1 MITRSKILL
10 GMLALSTTLATPAAR
25 AEGISAVGVSVGSL
39 GNPYFV
45 ALVKGATTQLK
56 TTAPSAS
63 INALS
68 ADYDLNK
75 QFSQMDSFVASGVN
89 LILLN
94 GVDPQAVMP
103 AIKRVQ
109 KSGATV
115 IAVDVGS
122 AGVDGTVQTD
132 NVAAGRI
139 SCEYLAKKL
148 DGKGEVAI
156 ENGPQVS
163 SIIDRVKGCKEVLS
177 GYPGIKI
184 VSDDQNGGAERD
196 LGFKVMQGFLVRFPN
211 LKGVFAINDPEA
223 IGGDLAIRQAR
234 RQGITVTSVDGAPD
248 IVSSL
253 KDPKSSIVAS
263 ASQDPYQM
271 GKDGIAM
278 GQAIKDGKVAKGT
291 VRLMA
296 PTLITRDNVGS
307 YKGWTG
313 E

>member
-1 MITRSKILL
+1 MNTRSKFLVAA
-10 GMLALSTTLATPAAR
+10 LALSTSLAAPSALADD
-25 AEGISAVGVSVGSL
+25 ISSVGVSVGSL

-56 TTAPSAS
+56 SDAPKAS

-75 QFSQMDSFVASGVN
+75 QFSQMDSFVTSGAN
-89 LILLN
+89 LILIN
-94 GVDPQAVMP
+94 GVDPQAVLP
-103 AIKRVQ
+103 AVKRVQ
-109 KSGATV
+109 KAGAVV
-115 IAVDVGS
+115 IAVDVAS
-122 AGVDGTVQTD
+122 SGVDGTVQTD

-139 SCEYLAKKL
+139 SCEFLAKKL
-148 DGKGEVAI
+148 SGKGEVAI

-163 SIIDRVKGCKEVLS
+163 SIIDRVRGCKEVLAR
-177 GYPGIKI
+177 YPDIKI
-184 VSDDQNGGAERD
+184 VSDDQNGGGDRD
-196 LGFKVMQGFLVRFPN
+196 LGFKVMQGYLVRFPN

-223 IGGDLAIRQAR
+223 IGSDLAIRQAH
-234 RQGITVTSVDGAPD
+234 RQGIIVTSVDGAPD
-248 IVSSL
+248 ITVSL

-271 GKDGIAM
+271 GKDGVAM
-278 GQAIKDGKVAKGT
+278 GRAIKEGKIAKGT

-296 PTLITRDNVGS
+296 PTLITRDNVDS